1 MIRINH
7 KFPNSS
13 LCKTKLMIKDIFI
26 KTEMIKTFKMI
37 QVSKTLLTYKMLR
50 IITTKANKL
59 FILTKI

>member
-1 MIRINH
+1 
-7 KFPNSS
+7 
-13 LCKTKLMIKDIFI
+13 MIKNIFI
-26 KTEMIKTFKMI
+26 KTEMLKTFKMI